1 MEQGIIR
8 LCIAF
13 TYKTIQ
19 TLLTYLNQNV
29 MLKKVFFILS
39 MAGMLWGCGQRER
52 EKLTAQLDS
61 LKSELHYTQEATQT
75 LQEVGVLID
84 SIDATRQL
92 LRTSMVEGTTYDD
105 YVSRMNDIHSYVK
118 ETEKKIKSLEKAAKS
133 SKSTA
138 SSYEAT
144 IKKLKNDLEK
154 STREMGALQELVN
167 NYRNENQ
174 NLIQTVGLKDAEIL
188 EKDELIK
195 VKQQEFTQLETRV
208 QEMMVQSKT
217 DEAESYFQRAQAVE
231 ETANRTKFAPK
242 KKKETQKQ
250 ALELYKMALF
260 LGKQE
265 AQPKVAMLEEKL

>member
-1 MEQGIIR
+1 MIKRALI
-8 LCIAF
+8 
-13 TYKTIQ
+13 
-19 TLLTYLNQNV
+19 
-29 MLKKVFFILS
+29 ILS
-39 MAGMLWGCGQRER
+39 MAGVLGSCGQRER

-61 LKSELHYTQEATQT
+61 LKTELHYSQQASQT

-84 SIDATRQL
+84 SIDASRQL
-92 LRTSMVEGTTYDD
+92 LRTNMVEGTTYDD
-105 YVSRMNDIHSYVK
+105 YVSRMNDINGYVK
-118 ETEKKIKSLEKAAKS
+118 ETEKKIKSLEKAAQS

-138 SSYEAT
+138 SSYSAT

-154 STREMGALQELVN
+154 STREIGALQELVN

-174 NLIQTVGLKDAEIL
+174 NLIQTVGQRDTQIL

-195 VKQQEFTQLETRV
+195 VKQQEFAQLETRV

-217 DEAESYFQRAQAVE
+217 DEADSYYLRAQAVE
-231 ETANRTKFAPK
+231 ETANRTKFAPR

-260 LGKQE
+260 LGKEE